1 MISFAVNTAAQRPP
15 TLLNG
20 PENSHNCLFP
30 LENLTPSNKWFLG
43 PTKWHVY
50 HFCRFCR
57 SHECDQQ
64 THRQTDHATSISP
77 HVTQCMSNNTSYCNS
92 LSIDH
97 MQHLMNCFMSQLL
110 LRPWL
115 VNSSCWL
122 GNPPT
127 KAKVNSLVAI
137 NKLNG
142 LKCTTNVIL
151 YVMFV
156 YQEKQIS
163 RVWCEDR
170 SLLKDE
176 AASSRCK

>member
-1 MISFAVNTAAQRPP
+1 MGQKTPIIVSSPWKTWPH
-15 TLLNG
+15 LING
-20 PENSHNCLFP
+20 S
-30 LENLTPSNKWFLG
+30 LG
-43 PTKWHVY
+43 PPNGMFITSAV
-50 HFCRFCR
+50 FAGLMNVTNR
-57 SHECDQQ
+57 Q